1 MDKGNVLRVRSNKLG
16 LLLGSFLLVGIWT
29 GCTENG
35 HRTIDPAPLEHKL
48 DIGRLDQ
55 QLFNAKLESLP
66 DLNAQ
71 LYREH
76 GTFYRIYIEDI
87 LQGAALNDPRLPRV
101 LADFISDPDWSA
113 AQQAVDSVLGDLE
126 PQRVQFQ
133 DAFGRLKT
141 LFPDSITP
149 SVIAFNSGFNFGIFP
164 TDSVLGVGVEWFIGS
179 DNPVIGLLT
188 PDAFPQFMK
197 DRMIPEMLV
206 PSALKG
212 WLLVHYTKDI
222 RGEDLLT
229 NLVETGKVM
238 AILDVLLPNTD
249 PELKFAFSKE
259 QLAWCEANEFEI
271 WKNLVSDEKLFS
283 KQADDIGRMM
293 NDGPFTNGLP
303 RESPG
308 HIGEWIGYRMVTA
321 YLKENPDAS
330 FAQLIAI
337 EDPKVILRSY
347 KPK

>member
-1 MDKGNVLRVRSNKLG
+1 MDKGNVLRARSNKLG
-16 LLLGSFLLVGIWT
+16 LLLVSYSLIGIWT
-29 GCTENG
+29 SCTENG
-35 HRTIDPAPLEHKL
+35 HRTVDPIALEQNL
-48 DIGRLDQ
+48 TIGRLDQ
-55 QLFNAKLESLP
+55 RLFNAPLESLP
-66 DLNAQ
+66 SVNAG
-71 LYREH
+71 LSAEY

-87 LQGAALNDPRLPRV
+87 LQGAALNDPRLPMV

-126 PQRVQFQ
+126 PQRLQFQ

-141 LFPDSITP
+141 LFPDSLTP
-149 SVIAFNSGFNFGIFP
+149 RVIAFNSGFNFGIFP

-179 DNPVIGLLT
+179 NSPVIGLLA

-197 DRMIPEMLV
+197 DRMVPEMLV

-212 WLLVHYTKDI
+212 WLLVHYTHDI
-222 RGEDLLT
+222 GGEDLLT

-238 AILDVLLPNTD
+238 AILDVLLPYTHPD
-249 PELKFAFSKE
+249 LKFAFTKE

-283 KQADDIGRMM
+283 KQADDIGRML
-293 NDGPFTNGLP
+293 NDGSFTNGLP

-321 YLKENPDAS
+321 YLSENPDVS

-337 EDPKVILRSY
+337 EDPKVILKAY